1 MDFGVTLASGGRY
14 DKISQ
19 SDIVAIIAAYVSTW
33 REVILKI
40 YNFFKNL

>member
-1 MDFGVTLASGGRY
+1 MNFGVALESDNRY